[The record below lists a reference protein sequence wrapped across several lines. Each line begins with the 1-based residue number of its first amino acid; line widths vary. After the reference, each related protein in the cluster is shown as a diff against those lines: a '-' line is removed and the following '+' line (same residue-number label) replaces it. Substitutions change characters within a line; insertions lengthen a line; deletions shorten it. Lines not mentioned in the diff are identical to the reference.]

1 MGHALKL
8 ALGIFLVVVGV
19 GWGGM
24 TPVDAGELTPVTRD
38 LFTAVRANDFSAVKR
53 SLLDGGDVTAENT
66 LGLTAIDIA
75 VDKGNFRIAHYLLA
89 WRKQRAPKLQPFVP
103 SPLPPPAP
111 SAAEAKAEVKPGN
124 KPLIPSIRVEPEAAP
139 GPGPLALPAAESPSP
154 APNRNR

>member
-8 ALGIFLVVVGV
+8 ALGIFLVVVGF

-24 TPVDAGELTPVTRD
+24 TPVDAGGLTPVTRD
-38 LFTAVRANDFSAVKR
+38 LFAAVRANDFSAVKR
-53 SLLDGGDVTAENT
+53 SLLEGGDVTAENT
-66 LGLTAIDIA
+66 LGLTAVDIA

-111 SAAEAKAEVKPGN
+111 SAAEAKAEVR
-124 KPLIPSIRVEPEAAP
+124 S
-139 GPGPLALPAAESPSP
+139 
-154 APNRNR
+154 